1 MKREKLLGSFR
12 KAVPF
17 GANKKS
23 PPPPPPGKSPREES
37 GVGSG
42 LG

>member
-17 GANKKS
+17 GANKKWG
-23 PPPPPPGKSPREES
+23 PPPPREES

>member
-23 PPPPPPGKSPREES
+23 PPPPREKAPVRS
-37 GVGSG
+37 QG
-42 LG
+42 

>member
-23 PPPPPPGKSPREES
+23 PPPPGKSPREES

>member
-23 PPPPPPGKSPREES
+23 PPPPPREKAPVRS
-37 GVGSG
+37 QG
-42 LG
+42 

>member
-23 PPPPPPGKSPREES
+23 PPPREKAPVRS
-37 GVGSG
+37 QG
-42 LG
+42 